1 MGLLENIAAM
11 LSIDAYLDFLLQM
24 GFAGT
29 DHAEARLLL
38 QTALTVV
45 ISHTSGDA
53 KTACL

>member
-1 MGLLENIAAM
+1 
-11 LSIDAYLDFLLQM
+11 M

-45 ISHTSGDA
+45 IGHTSRDA
-53 KTACL
+53 KTTCL

>member
-1 MGLLENIAAM
+1 MAENMAATW
-11 LSIDAYLDFLLQM
+11 SIDAYLDFLFQM

-45 ISHTSGDA
+45 IGHTS
-53 KTACL
+53 